1 MGRKPKNKKAV
12 KPVKKGKLL
21 KAKKIKEV
29 KTSSVPK
36 DQLKNLSKWLSYY
49 EENKKL
55 PHNKIMC
62 SKCKTYFLSMK
73 GIAMSWAMKAFDG
86 DINRILTES
95 LCKDCKSILK
105 PKEPKEPKPKVISVE
120 TQEEREA
127 RYDEIRKTIPKIDL
141 HRSREVIDLRKDK
154 EACKQHT
161 YFACNNPQVFL
172 DLGCA
177 ECSISKYCACPIKD
191 LNRKP
196 DGRAPKIK
204 KFVTK
209 PKTS

>member
-1 MGRKPKNKKAV
+1 MGRKPKNKKST
-12 KPVKKGKLL
+12 KSIKKNKVE
-21 KAKKIKEV
+21 KI
-29 KTSSVPK
+29 TSVPK
-36 DQLKNLSKWLSYY
+36 DQLKNLPKWLSYY

-55 PHNKIMC
+55 PHNRIIC
-62 SKCKTYFLSMK
+62 SHCKTSFVSLK

-95 LCKDCKSILK
+95 LCKDCKDVLV
-105 PKEPKEPKPKVISVE
+105 PKEPKESKPKIVSVE
-120 TQEEREA
+120 TQEEREL

-161 YFACNNPQVFL
+161 YFSCNNPPIFL